1 MPCIAGRRCIGRPI
15 RAQAWATGS
24 RVEIGTIAGGGGSA
38 PPRRGALQAA
48 ESGGPC
54 RIRTCDFDLVTI
66 ALYQL
71 S

>member
-1 MPCIAGRRCIGRPI
+1 MTRRFWILDASRFAAYASLEPLDPEGR
-15 RAQAWATGS
+15 S
-24 RVEIGTIAGGGGSA
+24 RKCAVSKE
-38 PPRRGALQAA
+38 L
-48 ESGGPC
+48 SGGPC

>member
-1 MPCIAGRRCIGRPI
+1 MPILGCVDLESDAQVRCYAGQARAGVALWASLDLQGR
-15 RAQAWATGS
+15 S
-24 RVEIGTIAGGGGSA
+24 RKCAVSNK
-38 PPRRGALQAA
+38 L
-48 ESGGPC
+48 SGGPC